1 MVVCGYKKIFLKDL
15 ALLPRRYRVRIERL
29 VFDQIPA
36 SENIFQ
42 DFDIHKMSGS
52 ENYFR
57 IRIGQYRIGCRITSD
72 NGIIFYRVKSRG
84 EIYRVF
90 P

>member
-1 MVVCGYKKIFLKDL
+1 MPACGYKKIFLKDL
-15 ALLPRRYRVRIERL
+15 AILPKRYRFRIERL
-29 VFDQIPA
+29 VFDQIPL

-42 DFDIHKMSGS
+42 DFDIHKMAGF
-52 ENYFR
+52 EHYYR
-57 IRIGQYRIGCRITSD
+57 IRIGHYRIGCKITSD
-72 NGIIFYRVKSRG
+72 NEVIFYRVKSRE

>member
-1 MVVCGYKKIFLKDL
+1 MPACGYKKIFLKDL
-15 ALLPRRYRVRIERL
+15 ASLPKRYRTRIEHL

-36 SENIFQ
+36 SENIFH
-42 DFDIHKMSGS
+42 DFDIHKMAGC
-52 ENYFR
+52 EYYYR
-57 IRIGQYRIGCRITSD
+57 IRAGQYRIGCKITD
-72 NGIIFYRVKSRG
+72 DTTIIFYRVKSRE